1 MDKTSEKGK
10 GHMDKASK
18 KIKRAGM
25 YPKTKRYAA
34 CVLSGIAI
42 YEGWSHRHAMKII
55 RHVNILRQLARL
67 HPNDPNVRKF

>member
-1 MDKTSEKGK
+1 MDKASEKGK
-10 GHMDKASK
+10 GHMDKASTK
-18 KIKRAGM
+18 NQQGRCALK
-25 YPKTKRYAA
+25 KRYAA